1 MKKAVL
7 MGFGLLLILGCVSV
21 GACSSGK
28 KDGTAS
34 TPAQSPQQETTRTAS
49 STTKPVS
56 GSSGSFGGIPIYP
69 GAKQMMSIVSDK
81 DEVLN
86 DKPAVFEHRV
96 YTTSDKRDKVVAFYK
111 DKMPAS
117 GWTEASWMDMG
128 SEAMGGSIGEYDR
141 NDGQAAAV
149 ISCTDGDKEG
159 GVLLTMDLKYIK

>member
-1 MKKAVL
+1 MKKVVL
-7 MGFGLLLILGCVSV
+7 MGLALLLILGCVSV
-21 GACSSGK
+21 AACSSGK
-28 KDGTAS
+28 KDGTTS
-34 TPAQSPQQETTRTAS
+34 TQTQSQQQKTTGTAS

-56 GSSGSFGGIPIYP
+56 GGGDSWGGPPIYP
-69 GAKQMMSIVSDK
+69 GAKQIMKISSDK

-117 GWTEASWMDMG
+117 GWTEASWMEIG

-149 ISCTDGDKEG
+149 ISCSDGDKDG
-159 GVLLTMDLKYIK
+159 GAVLTLDLKYIK

>member
-1 MKKAVL
+1 MKKIALMALALLAVL
-7 MGFGLLLILGCVSV
+7 GCAALT
-21 GACSSGK
+21 ACSSK
-28 KDGTAS
+28 NETGTAS
-34 TPAQSPQQETTRTAS
+34 TPTQSPQQETTRTAS

-69 GAKQMMSIVSDK
+69 GAKQIMSIVSDK

-149 ISCTDGDKEG
+149 ISCADGDKEG